1 MNQSKV
7 LIADDNASI
16 RKVMAQFLNAGDRS
30 VLTAED
36 GESALEMARRHLPDL
51 IILDV
56 RMPGRDGH
64 QVCSALR
71 DGESTRGIPILMI
84 TGMDESE
91 AACLGIGSGAGEY
104 LAKPFNFNVLKDRVD
119 ALLGR
124 RSR

>member
-7 LIADDNASI
+7 LIADDNPGI
-16 RKVMAQFLNAGDRS
+16 RKVLALCLNDGDRC

-36 GESALEMARRHLPDL
+36 GESALDLARLHLPDL

-71 DGESTRGIPILMI
+71 DGESTRGIPVLMI
-84 TGMDESE
+84 TGLDEGE
-91 AACLGIGSGAGEY
+91 AAYRGIGSGADEY
-104 LAKPFNFNVLKDRVD
+104 LAKPFNINVLRDRVS

-124 RSR
+124 SSR